1 MAVDER
7 SRLQLAD
14 AAKRAFGDD
23 AGITLMELLP
33 PVGWADV
40 ATKQDLAILEARM
53 DGRFGQVD
61 ARFDRIDARFDRV
74 DARFDQVDARFDR
87 MEARFDRME
96 ARLDGTDGRLDGM
109 EERLELKF
117 QAQFERGFRK
127 VVLTV
132 ATLMV
137 TGMAATVAAVYAH

>member
-40 ATKQDLAILEARM
+40 ATKQDLAILEARV
-53 DGRFGQVD
+53 DARFERVDARFGQVD
-61 ARFDRIDARFDRV
+61 ARFDLV
-74 DARFDQVDARFDR
+74 DARFEQMDARFGASLDR
-87 MEARFDRME
+87 LDG
-96 ARLDGTDGRLDGM
+96 RLDGTDGRLDGM

-137 TGMAATVAAVYAH
+137 TGMAATIAAVYSR